1 MKIFGTISELVKVVF
16 RSGNRETKLDAAT
29 QTGSQTDVTFR
40 LPDLANNSGTAVV
53 ATIVEKDLAQVL
65 TNKTIDADLNT
76 LSNIENADIKAG
88 AGIEYS
94 KLNLQPSGAGA
105 IVNADISTTAAIA
118 LSKLATGALPSAI
131 TIDSSNIV
139 NGSITNDDVNASA
152 AIAYSKLALSS
163 SIVGSD
169 LANNISLPGVEYGT
183 AQNATL
189 TSNTLTPST
198 GKIIHRITSG
208 ATLDMIDTPTSGRM
222 LVLVNATGA
231 DITVNN
237 ATGATAANQ
246 IITGTGDSFTLL
258 SGAAAVVTYNSG
270 DSKWSLVSGGGGSG
284 GGTVDNIVQASS
296 FAVGDVLYLLGST
309 YTKAEAASASTG
321 EVVGIISKVVTAGQK
336 YQMTLA
342 GEVIGIAASQFTE
355 AALPATG
362 EAIFLS
368 TTPGKMTITEPSVIG
383 QVSVPLGVSLGGGA
397 MYFLPKRGTVLGGT
411 NARTQIP
418 LSAVTTAQTIYTA
431 PAGLD
436 AGELTGWVYLD
447 ATTDKKF
454 YISAPFAKNGAG
466 NDWNISPSY
475 VGDTPPAGF
484 SMTMTSGGLIQITMN
499 PLPTGFVSGY
509 INYAINAPAVGAT
522 FPLAVSGTS
531 VTGGTPTVD
540 SINEYT
546 NTNGVQIKGRT
557 SGVAIPSGYVGEVV
571 TPTVT
576 PRAIQT
582 LTATYADWTSAASV
596 TVSLSL
602 SPGVWRIFASLQL
615 EYDTGASVGN
625 GGYSYARLTDAAGTI
640 IDNCVQAIYSQTPAA
655 AVSVALGTVV
665 LETVQVIPP
674 GPNVSYKIQTKKADS
689 SGTGTGYL
697 LTRPSGAGDT
707 VSKFYA
713 VRIA

>member
-16 RSGNRETKLDAAT
+16 RLSGGKEVRLEVNQT
-29 QTGSQTDVTFR
+29 QTGAGPIVVTIPDVGSSA
-40 LPDLANNSGTAVV
+40 ANLVTTGDTGTVTSAMI
-53 ATIVEKDLAQVL
+53 ANGTIVDGDISNTAGIALSKLATGAL
-65 TNKTIDADLNT
+65 PSAITIDS
-76 LSNIENADIKAG
+76 SNIVNG
-88 AGIEYS
+88 TIED
-94 KLNLQPSGAGA
+94 
-105 IVNADISTTAAIA
+105 ADISNTAAIA

-131 TIDSSNIV
+131 TVDSSNIV

-163 SIVGSD
+163 SIAGTD
-169 LANNISLPGVEYGT
+169 LANNISLPGVAYGT

-189 TSNTLTPST
+189 TSNTLTPSS

-222 LVLVNATGA
+222 LVLINATGA
-231 DITVNN
+231 DVTVNN

-270 DSKWSLVSGGGGSG
+270 DSKWALVSGGGGSG

-321 EVVGIISKVVTAGQK
+321 EVVGIVSKVVTAGQK

-342 GEVIGIAASQFTE
+342 GEVVGIAASQFTE
-355 AALPATG
+355 AALPAAG

-368 TTPGKMTITEPSVIG
+368 TTPGKMTITEPSVLG

-454 YISAPFAKNGAG
+454 YVSAPFAKNGAG
-466 NDWNISPSY
+466 TDWNISPSY
-475 VGDTPPAGF
+475 VGDTPPTGF
-484 SMTMTSGGLIQITMN
+484 GITMTSAGLLQLTMN

-509 INYAINAPAVGAT
+509 INYALNAPAVGAT
-522 FPLAVSGTS
+522 FPLAVSGTA

-540 SINEYT
+540 AINEYT

-557 SGVAIPSGYVGEVV
+557 SGVAIPVGYVGETKSGVNTTGNSLPHATSV
-571 TPTVT
+571 EIANTGSLSAGVWLLIASGT
-576 PRAIQT
+576 AIGQGGIYGLGT
-582 LTATYADWTSAASV
+582 NKVNFSITTTSA
-596 TVSLSL
+596 SLGTLGSTML
-602 SPGVWRIFASLQL
+602 SA
-615 EYDTGASVGN
+615 
-625 GGYSYARLTDAAGTI
+625 
-640 IDNCVQAIYSQTPAA
+640 QTFTN
-655 AVSVALGTVV
+655 ALGSTGGAISYVV
-665 LETVQVIPP
+665 NITANTTYYFNIRCEA
-674 GPNVSYKIQTKKADS
+674 NA
-689 SGTGTGYL
+689 GTGTNPLGF
-697 LTRPSGAGDT
+697 GNI
-707 VSKFYA
+707 YA